1 MRIDKDCIFCKI
13 VAGDI
18 PSTKLFEDD
27 AVLAFMDIMPLN
39 RGHLLVIPKEHFE
52 TVFDITPELYG
63 RLYAEVCRFARAV
76 KASIEPPGLNVM
88 QLNGRAGNQVV
99 KHLHIHVVP
108 RWEGDGL
115 TICAWEPVPGD
126 MNDIARAA
134 EIVKEKL

>member
-1 MRIDKDCIFCKI
+1 MRTDKQCIFCKI

-18 PSTKLFEDD
+18 PSIKLFEDE

-52 TVFDITPELYG
+52 TVFDIEPDLYG
-63 RLYAEVCRFARAV
+63 RLCSVACRLAKAV
-76 KASIEPPGLNVM
+76 KAAIEPPGLNVM

-99 KHLHIHVVP
+99 QHLHIHLVP

-126 MNDIARAA
+126 MTDIARAA
-134 EIVKEKL
+134 EIIKAKL